1 MLHLHFQ
8 ELCFRLCKGT
18 RSYRNRQTVPVI
30 VQLFF
35 EMVEIHAVPPEAA
48 EAKNAR
54 RNRTDHRYDIDSGPE
69 KLETEACRRCED
81 PHGKRRQRKLRR
93 GAARCNPVDQA
104 P

>member
-1 MLHLHFQ
+1 MLCLRFQ
-8 ELCFRLCKGT
+8 ELRFCLRKGAGA
-18 RSYRNRQTVPVI
+18 YRNRQAVPVI
-30 VQLFF
+30 VQLLL